1 VGIKLRSGV
10 FIFFKL
16 CLEKKLVGLNLKKG
30 GDEMPKALDLLSKE
44 QKVLHLRRLAKAQAY
59 KEGKTFREFILE
71 ALREKLERCGV
82 KIEEK

>member
-1 VGIKLRSGV
+1 MKL
-10 FIFFKL
+10 
-16 CLEKKLVGLNLKKG
+16 
-30 GDEMPKALDLLSKE
+30 PKALDLLTKE

-82 KIEEK
+82 EVEEK